1 MVPVDPISVSR
12 LLTGLTPE
20 GAHVRVQG
28 WIRTSRFAKKVT
40 FIHLYDGSTEKTVQ
54 IVLSPPADDALRVRL
69 GVGAALDVTG
79 VFAASPGPEQPHE
92 IKATLEGVTVVGDCD
107 ASDFPVQ
114 KKEASPE
121 FYRTIPHLRVRTQEF
136 QRIFLA
142 RNTVSTAI
150 HEFFRT
156 QGFMWVHTPIL
167 TASDCEG
174 AGEMFGVVHHK
185 ETADSS
191 FFGQP
196 AYMTVSGQLDAEP
209 FACAFSKVY
218 TFGPT
223 FRAENSNT
231 ARHAAEF
238 WMIEPEVAFA
248 DVGDVMDLA
257 EELVRTCAHALSLT
271 GAIQESAKVALSFDP
286 FARITYAHALEI
298 LEESGRKFEHPVG
311 WEHPLQTEH
320 ERYLAE
326 VVFKGPVFVTDY
338 PAQHKSFYMRLN
350 DGCSPGRQTVACFD
364 LLVPGTGEIIGGSQR
379 EERLDKLLAQIERCK
394 LDPSDYQH
402 YIDLRRYGT
411 VPHGGFGLGLER
423 ILMWLLGVPNIRDVL
438 PYPRT
443 PGSI

>member
-1 MVPVDPISVSR
+1 MLAVDPISVSR
-12 LLTGLTPE
+12 LLMGLTPE

-28 WIRTSRFAKKVT
+28 WIRTSRFAKRVT

-54 IVLSPPADDALRVRL
+54 IVLSPPADDALQARL
-69 GVGAALDVTG
+69 GVGTALDVTG

-92 IKATLEGVTVVGDCD
+92 IKATSEGVTVVGDCD
-107 ASDFPVQ
+107 PAAFPVQ
-114 KKEASPE
+114 KKEASQE
-121 FYRTIPHLRVRTQEF
+121 FYRTIPHLRVRTAEF
-136 QRIFLA
+136 QRIFIA
-142 RNTVSTAI
+142 RNTVSAAI
-150 HEFFRT
+150 HDYFRAR
-156 QGFMWVHTPIL
+156 GFMWVHTPIL

-174 AGEMFGVVHHK
+174 AGEMFGVVHEK
-185 ETADSS
+185 ETDDEP

-196 AYMTVSGQLDAEP
+196 AYLTVSGQLDVEP

-248 DVGDVMDLA
+248 DVKDVMDLA
-257 EELVRTCAHALSLT
+257 EGLVRACAQSLS
-271 GAIQESAKVALSFDP
+271 GIDESLRASLVPP
-286 FARITYAHALEI
+286 FARITYKHALEL

-320 ERYLAE
+320 ERYIAE

-338 PAQHKSFYMRLN
+338 PMQHKSFYMRLN
-350 DGCSPGRQTVACFD
+350 DGCAPDRQTVACFD
-364 LLVPGTGEIIGGSQR
+364 LLVPGVGEIIGGSQR

-394 LDPSDYQH
+394 LDPSDYRH
-402 YIDLRRYGT
+402 YLDLRRYGT

-423 ILMWLLGVPNIRDVL
+423 ILMWLLGVQNIRDVL